1 MTTRSLTEP
10 TLRALVA
17 ELSARSGDPPSV
29 VAVEAAP
36 RWTGSEVVDTDVGPV
51 RVVPCV
57 SPLAVR
63 EALIEHRQRDGET
76 LLVLTDQDE
85 SALGEE
91 VLARI
96 WRGRL
101 VRPSSFEALRQ
112 LARVQALDPKLAS
125 ERWLTELLVEVAPSR
140 GFSVSAPMLTLDAAW
155 RLLYRHALHLDLDR
169 PELADLLWWA
179 QTDTAHEAVVRLSET
194 ARTAVAEH
202 LSATVGGAAG
212 ELIRLVHAGAGAD
225 AVALGLVADVIYRD
239 PTDTGLGYARA
250 RFEQV
255 VGTHK
260 LDPSA
265 AASWGQAA
273 VVVAR
278 DAARGTDEEAAA
290 LSGWCGRAEQVLE
303 QAEALSAIEAS
314 DVLPS
319 SFDRRREQA
328 GVALAAALDDPSVA
342 KLEPLEMW
350 LSAVRGHLAASRSEG
365 RVRALEAAV
374 RLVRRS
380 VSPPQPAGEDLA
392 AQSRDYLADGAW
404 VDAARLTVSG
414 ETVSALAQAY
424 ERLLSTVDSVRESR
438 DQRFAAGLAAAT
450 TLPPDPAGPL
460 LPIEAVLDRVVTL
473 LATDTPVLL
482 LVIDGLSH
490 ATAAPLLRDLTGLG
504 WRRCTPGEG
513 ELPPVLASMPTVTNV
528 SRSSLLTGQLTVG
541 GQDVE
546 RDGFAEHAGLRAASG
561 VKPPRLFHKADLRD
575 QAGQVAPEVLATL
588 RDEEQQV
595 VGVVVNAV
603 DDHLAKGGQL
613 QLAEGLAGIRPLEDL
628 LSAAAEARRAVVLTS
643 DHGHVIEHGST
654 YRATGGGGERWRTAD
669 EPAGDDEVVLEG
681 PRVLRGEGR
690 IVAPATD
697 RVRYI
702 TDIKHGYHGGATP
715 AEALCPLAVL
725 LPTGLHLDG
734 WEAAIPAR
742 PLWWDAG
749 LGMVPVAVGRGD
761 AAEAGTATTTAKAGR
776 RRKAATTEGMPTLFD
791 GSADGAA
798 TTSTSEDAG
807 VVSGEASVSPSA
819 SPGLPVAER
828 PGWVQSLLASPELAQ
843 QRAASGRAALDDDQV
858 AELVALL
865 AASGGALPMNAVAQR
880 TGTPP
885 VRIRGKL
892 EALKRLLNLDGY
904 EVVELHSDGTVRLNL
919 TLLATQF
926 GVDPS

>member
-17 ELSARSGDPPSV
+17 ELSARGGDPPPV

-36 RWTGSEVVDTDVGPV
+36 RWTGSDVVDTDVGPV

-63 EALIEHRQRDGET
+63 EALIDHRQRDGET
-76 LLVLTDQDE
+76 LLLLTDQDE
-85 SALGEE
+85 AALGEE

-169 PELADLLWWA
+169 PELADLLRWA

-194 ARTAVAEH
+194 ARIAVAEH
-202 LSATVGGAAG
+202 LSRTVGGAAG
-212 ELIRLVHAGAGAD
+212 ELIRLVHAGKGTNT
-225 AVALGLVADVIYRD
+225 VAFGLVADVIYRD
-239 PTDTGLGYARA
+239 LTDTGLGYARA
-250 RFEQV
+250 RFERI
-255 VGTHK
+255 VGTDK
-260 LDPSA
+260 LEASA
-265 AASWGQAA
+265 ASAWGRAA
-273 VVVAR
+273 VAVAR
-278 DAARGTDEEAAA
+278 DAARGTDEEVADLAA
-290 LSGWCGRAEQVLE
+290 WCGLAEQVLD
-303 QAEALSAIEAS
+303 QAEASSEIAAS
-314 DVLPS
+314 DVLPTA
-319 SFDRRREQA
+319 FERRREQA
-328 GVALAAALDDPSVA
+328 GFALSAALDDPTSA
-342 KLEPLEMW
+342 KLKPLEMW
-350 LSAVRGHLAASRSEG
+350 LAAVRGHLSAPRSER
-365 RVRALEAAV
+365 RVLALEAAV
-374 RLVRRS
+374 RLVRRA
-380 VSPPQPAGEDLA
+380 VAPPQPAGEDLA
-392 AQSRDYLADGAW
+392 AQARDYLADGAW
-404 VDAARLTVSG
+404 VDAARLAISG
-414 ETVSALAQAY
+414 ETVGSLAQAY
-424 ERLLSTVDSVRESR
+424 DRLLASVDGDRATR
-438 DQRFAAGLAAAT
+438 DRRFAAALAASS
-450 TLPPDPAGPL
+450 TLAPDPDGPV
-460 LPIEAVLDRVVTL
+460 LPIEAVLDQVVAP
-473 LATDTPVLL
+473 LAGSAPVLV

-490 ATAAPLLRDLTGLG
+490 ATASPLLRDLTALG
-504 WRRCTPGEG
+504 WRRSVPADG
-513 ELPPVLASMPTVTNV
+513 ELPPVLAVLPTVTNV

-546 RDGFAEHAGLRAASG
+546 RDGFAGHAGLLAVSG
-561 VKPPRLFHKADLRD
+561 GKPPRLFHKADLRD
-575 QAGQVAPEVLATL
+575 QAGQVAPAVLAAL
-588 RDEEQQV
+588 RDAEQQV

-628 LSAAAEARRAVVLTS
+628 LSAAAEAPRAVVLTS
-643 DHGHVIEHGST
+643 DHGHIIEVGTT
-654 YRATGGGGERWRTAD
+654 YRATAGGGERWRSSD
-669 EPAGDDEVVLEG
+669 EPVREDEVLLEG

-697 RVRYI
+697 QVRYV
-702 TDIKHGYHGGATP
+702 TDIKHGYHGGAIP

-725 LPTGLHLDG
+725 LPTGLQLDG
-734 WEAAIPAR
+734 WAPAIPAR
-742 PLWWDAG
+742 PLWWEAG
-749 LGMVPVAVGRGD
+749 LGVVPEPAGSVDEAV
-761 AAEAGTATTTAKAGR
+761 AEAAGRAASRPGR
-776 RRKAATTEGMPTLFD
+776 RRKSTLTEGMPTLFD
-791 GSADGAA
+791 SSAPDAPA
-798 TTSTSEDAG
+798 TSTSPVEEGAG
-807 VVSGEASVSPSA
+807 AAPSGPSSVQE
-819 SPGLPVAER
+819 ER
-828 PGWVQSLLASPELAQ
+828 PAWVRSLLASPELEQ
-843 QRAASGRAALDDDQV
+843 QRTASGRAALDDDQV
-858 AELVALL
+858 AELVTLL

-926 GVDPS
+926 GVDV